1 MFSKI
6 ATLGAAAAL
15 LILASFGA
23 PSPASAALSPDH
35 PWQAKI
41 DPHLLAAPPSVPIE
55 FLLVLA
61 EQADLGPAALLP
73 TKLQKTT
80 YVYETLRELAER
92 TQGSLVQALT
102 ASGSRFRPFWVA
114 NMIWVQADTALL
126 QRLAQRADVTRIIP
140 NPQVR
145 FQEPSRSPWLPR
157 AKTATT
163 IEWNLIKIAAPELWQ
178 KGIRGQGVVVGGQ
191 DTGYQWNHPALI
203 RQYRGWDGATADH
216 DYNWHDAI
224 HSGNGICGHDAPA
237 PCDDSRHGTH
247 TMGTMVGDDGV
258 GNQIGMAPAA
268 RWIGCRNMNE
278 GLGSPASYAECYQ
291 WFIAPTDLGDN
302 HPDPAMAP
310 DVINNSWGCTPTEG
324 CTDPEI
330 LRLVVQNVRA
340 AGILT
345 VHSAG
350 NEGPQC
356 STVQEPAGIYE
367 ESFSIGA
374 TDADDE
380 IADFSSRGP
389 VTVDGSQRLKPN
401 VTAPGVNIRSSVPGG
416 GYEGGWSGTSMA
428 APHVAG
434 LVALLLSAQPALKG
448 QVDTLET
455 LIESTSTSLT
465 TAQNCG
471 GVAGH
476 AIPNNTYG
484 WGRVDA
490 LAAYLGLAP
499 ASIPTLSA
507 WAQILLAML
516 LFVTAG
522 GYWWRRSGRGQN
534 FTEQP

>member
-1 MFSKI
+1 
-6 ATLGAAAAL
+6 
-15 LILASFGA
+15 
-23 PSPASAALSPDH
+23 
-35 PWQAKI
+35 
-41 DPHLLAAPPSVPIE
+41 
-55 FLLVLA
+55 
-61 EQADLGPAALLP
+61 
-73 TKLQKTT
+73 
-80 YVYETLRELAER
+80 
-92 TQGSLVQALT
+92 
-102 ASGSRFRPFWVA
+102 
-114 NMIWVQADTALL
+114 
-126 QRLAQRADVTRIIP
+126 
-140 NPQVR
+140 
-145 FQEPSRSPWLPR
+145 
-157 AKTATT
+157 
-163 IEWNLIKIAAPELWQ
+163 
-178 KGIRGQGVVVGGQ
+178 
-191 DTGYQWNHPALI
+191 
-203 RQYRGWDGATADH
+203 
-216 DYNWHDAI
+216 
-224 HSGNGICGHDAPA
+224 
-237 PCDDSRHGTH
+237 
-247 TMGTMVGDDGV
+247 
-258 GNQIGMAPAA
+258 
-268 RWIGCRNMNE
+268 
-278 GLGSPASYAECYQ
+278 
-291 WFIAPTDLGDN
+291 
-302 HPDPAMAP
+302 MAP

-324 CTDPEI
+324 CTEPEI
-330 LRLVVQNVRA
+330 LRQVVQNVRA

-350 NEGPQC
+350 NEGPDC
-356 STVQEPAGIYE
+356 SMVQEPAGIYE

-380 IADFSSRGP
+380 IAYFSSRGP

-401 VTAPGVNIRSSVPGG
+401 VTAPGVDIRSSVPGG

-455 LIESTSTSLT
+455 LIESTAITLT

-516 LFVTAG
+516 LLVIAG
-522 GYWWRRSGRGQN
+522 GYWSRRSGRGQN

>member
-1 MFSKI
+1 M
-6 ATLGAAAAL
+6 
-15 LILASFGA
+15 
-23 PSPASAALSPDH
+23 
-35 PWQAKI
+35 
-41 DPHLLAAPPSVPIE
+41 
-55 FLLVLA
+55 
-61 EQADLGPAALLP
+61 
-73 TKLQKTT
+73 
-80 YVYETLRELAER
+80 
-92 TQGSLVQALT
+92 
-102 ASGSRFRPFWVA
+102 
-114 NMIWVQADTALL
+114 
-126 QRLAQRADVTRIIP
+126 
-140 NPQVR
+140 
-145 FQEPSRSPWLPR
+145 PR
-157 AKTATT
+157 AKTATN

-191 DTGYQWNHPALI
+191 DTGYQWDHPALI
-203 RQYRGWDGATADH
+203 RQYRGWDGTTADH
-216 DYNWHDAI
+216 HYNWHDAI
-224 HSGNGICGHDAPA
+224 HSGGGVCGHDAPA

-268 RWIGCRNMNE
+268 RWIGCRNMND

-302 HPDPAMAP
+302 HPDPAKAP

-330 LRLVVQNVRA
+330 LRQVVQNVRA

-350 NEGPQC
+350 NEGPAC

-374 TDADDE
+374 TDADDK
-380 IADFSSRGP
+380 IAYFSSRGP

-455 LIESTSTSLT
+455 LIESTAITLT

-471 GVAGH
+471 GVAGD

-516 LFVTAG
+516 LLVTAG

>member
-1 MFSKI
+1 
-6 ATLGAAAAL
+6 
-15 LILASFGA
+15 
-23 PSPASAALSPDH
+23 
-35 PWQAKI
+35 
-41 DPHLLAAPPSVPIE
+41 
-55 FLLVLA
+55 
-61 EQADLGPAALLP
+61 
-73 TKLQKTT
+73 
-80 YVYETLRELAER
+80 
-92 TQGSLVQALT
+92 
-102 ASGSRFRPFWVA
+102 
-114 NMIWVQADTALL
+114 
-126 QRLAQRADVTRIIP
+126 
-140 NPQVR
+140 
-145 FQEPSRSPWLPR
+145 
-157 AKTATT
+157 
-163 IEWNLIKIAAPELWQ
+163 
-178 KGIRGQGVVVGGQ
+178 
-191 DTGYQWNHPALI
+191 
-203 RQYRGWDGATADH
+203 
-216 DYNWHDAI
+216 
-224 HSGNGICGHDAPA
+224 
-237 PCDDSRHGTH
+237 
-247 TMGTMVGDDGV
+247 MGTMVGDDGV

-302 HPDPAMAP
+302 HPDPTKAP

-324 CTDPEI
+324 CTEPEI
-330 LRLVVQNVRA
+330 LRQVVQNVRA

-350 NEGPQC
+350 NEGPAC
-356 STVQEPAGIYE
+356 STVREPAGIYE

-374 TDADDE
+374 TDADDK
-380 IADFSSRGP
+380 IAYFSSRGP

-401 VTAPGVNIRSSVPGG
+401 VTAPGVDIRSSVPGG
-416 GYEGGWSGTSMA
+416 GYEDGWSGTSMA

-434 LVALLLSAQPALKG
+434 LVALLLSAQPVLKG

-455 LIESTSTSLT
+455 LIESTAITLT